1 MFNTPEDLY
10 KYIDELE
17 RCIITNNCTQD
28 SSEYQ
33 EYLKLNKII
42 NHM

>member
-1 MFNTPEDLY
+1 MFNSPEELY
-10 KYIDELE
+10 KYMDDLE
-17 RCIITNNCTQD
+17 KYIITNNCTQD

-33 EYLKLNKII
+33 EYKKLQKVI